1 MNEYFISHFET
12 EAPQCDAPAL
22 REKKPPGDFGV
33 NLRRLRWERD
43 LSIRQLSRIT
53 GISPSGIERDET
65 GAVKRVTIKHLYR
78 LCQFFGVTAD
88 ELLGFTKM
96 RRSDNAGK

>member
-1 MNEYFISHFET
+1 MNENYITHFET
-12 EAPQCDAPAL
+12 EAPECDAPQIQAT
-22 REKKPPGDFGV
+22 PPYDFGA

-53 GISPSGIERDET
+53 GVSPSGIERYET
-65 GAVKRVTIKHLYR
+65 GEVKRVMIKHLYR

-88 ELLGFTKM
+88 ELLGISKM

>member
-12 EAPQCDAPAL
+12 EAPECDAPQIWDKL
-22 REKKPPGDFGV
+22 PGDFGV

-53 GISPSGIERDET
+53 GISPNGIERYET
-65 GAVKRVTIKHLYR
+65 GKVERVTIKNLYR